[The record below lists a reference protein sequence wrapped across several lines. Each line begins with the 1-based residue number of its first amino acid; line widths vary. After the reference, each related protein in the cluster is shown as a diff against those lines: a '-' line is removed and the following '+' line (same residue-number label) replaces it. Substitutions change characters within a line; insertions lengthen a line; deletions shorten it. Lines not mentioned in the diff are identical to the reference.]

1 MTYLNA
7 SPSTI
12 RSRTGLALATLGAA
26 VLIAGCGSSGSSTI
40 TVGNESSADNAL
52 IKAGE
57 TTTTTSTK
65 AKCPSG
71 SPAPC
76 AYAATTPTSGPL
88 SKEPKVTPPSG
99 AAPSKLVV
107 KDIITGTGPEAKAGQ
122 AVTVNYVGVLFHD
135 GKEFD
140 ASWKRSEPFT
150 FTLGKGAVIP
160 GWDQGVAGMKVGGR
174 RELIIPAALAY
185 GAKGSPPTI
194 PPNAP
199 LVFVV
204 DLLGT

>member
-1 MTYLNA
+1 VTYFNDF
-7 SPSTI
+7 PTI
-12 RSRTGLALATLGAA
+12 RSRTGVGLATLAA

-40 TVGNESSADNAL
+40 GLNNQNKADEALAKSTAPTSSTGSTVAR
-52 IKAGE
+52 
-57 TTTTTSTK
+57 T
-65 AKCPSG
+65 
-71 SPAPC
+71 PA
-76 AYAATTPTSGPL
+76 SGPL
-88 SKEPKVTPPSG
+88 SKEPKVTPPAG

-107 KDIITGTGPEAKAGQ
+107 KDIIAGTGPEAKAGKS
-122 AVTVNYVGVLFHD
+122 VTVNYVGVLYNG

-140 ASWKRSEPFT
+140 ASWKRSEPFS
-150 FTLGKGAVIP
+150 FTLGQGQVIP

-185 GAKGSPPTI
+185 GAKGSPPAI
-194 PPNAP
+194 PANAP